1 MVQTRVSVGREGK
14 RWQDSECIQY
24 SEQIGFNDGQDTE
37 DKRKRGIKE
46 DFKIFYLNKSKD
58 KIGIY

>member
-46 DFKIFYLNKSKD
+46 DFKIFYLNK
-58 KIGIY
+58 